1 VRKAVHAVMKFWLD
15 KKVDGFRQD
24 VINLISKAPGLPDAP
39 IVLPGEKFQPAYT
52 IFSNGPRLH
61 EFLQE
66 MRREVLDKYDVMVV
80 GEMPWL
86 TDRKEVL
93 KIVGAERRELD
104 MIFQFDMYAPPSSL
118 TISPEKLSV
127 VA

>member
-1 VRKAVHAVMKFWLD
+1 
-15 KKVDGFRQD
+15 
-24 VINLISKAPGLPDAP
+24 
-39 IVLPGEKFQPAYT
+39 
-52 IFSNGPRLH
+52 
-61 EFLQE
+61 